1 MFSLMDSVLD
11 AVEANHDMLDE
22 ATHAIREADLHRRH
36 GRVRD
41 LIGLIIEATGLE
53 AEVGE
58 VCSIETGRGR
68 PDVPAEVVGF
78 RAGRTLLMALGD
90 ATGIGPGARVT
101 GSGQPLSV
109 DVSDAL
115 LGRALDGL
123 GRPLDGKGP
132 IEDAHWRAAESAP
145 PDPLSRPRI
154 TDRVSLGVRALDA
167 LVPCGRGQ

>member
-1 MFSLMDSVLD
+1 MDSALD
-11 AVEANHDMLDE
+11 AVRDDDLLEQASSAIHD
-22 ATHAIREADLHRRH
+22 ADLHRRT
-36 GRVRD
+36 GRIVD
-41 LIGLIIEATGLE
+41 LIGLIVEASGLD

-78 RAGRTLLMALGD
+78 RAGSTLLMALGD

-101 GSGQPLSV
+101 ASGRPLKV

-123 GRPLDGKGP
+123 GRPMDGQGP
-132 IEDAHWRAAESAP
+132 IAGTAWRAAEAAP
-145 PDPLSRPRI
+145 PDP
-154 TDRVSLGVRALDA
+154 
-167 LVPCGRGQ
+167 